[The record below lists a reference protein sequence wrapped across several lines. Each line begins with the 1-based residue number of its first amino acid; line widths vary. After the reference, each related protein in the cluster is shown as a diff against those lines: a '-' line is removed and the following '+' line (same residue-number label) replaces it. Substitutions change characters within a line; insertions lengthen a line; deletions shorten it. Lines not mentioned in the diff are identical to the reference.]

1 MAGWP
6 AALQAPFPA
15 RSAARQRWCRRRG
28 PRPGQRPCDRRAA
41 RVRHRPLSGKP
52 GPRQQQCRDATA
64 SRSRPGA
71 RHPQCRNVTLRRR
84 GSGRERI
91 GQPGQL
97 VLREISHDGFPQRT
111 DGHKDRASRAA
122 TPSAGW
128 GGRARPDGRVARP
141 IARTISFGMPFDPFR
156 DDDPARD
163 PYRTVAAAVDRFG
176 PAVAH
181 VAVSAG
187 SGRPSASGSGVLFTP
202 DGYLLTNNHVVAGA
216 ARLTAT
222 LADGRRLDAMLVGSD
237 PATDLA
243 VAHLAASGLPYAQF
257 ASSAR
262 LRVGQLVIAIGNPLG
277 FQATVTAG
285 IVSAL
290 GRTLRA
296 PSGRLIDSVIQTD
309 APLNPGNSGGPLVD
323 SNGRVVGI
331 NTAMIGAAQGLCFA
345 IGSDTA
351 IDVAAQ
357 LMRNGRVRRS
367 RIGVAAQTV
376 PLARAVVYRLE
387 LPGPSAAMVSE
398 VLRAGRPTGP
408 AYARATYSSELP
420 ESQSAAST
428 ICIVC

>member
-1 MAGWP
+1 
-6 AALQAPFPA
+6 
-15 RSAARQRWCRRRG
+15 
-28 PRPGQRPCDRRAA
+28 
-41 RVRHRPLSGKP
+41 
-52 GPRQQQCRDATA
+52 
-64 SRSRPGA
+64 
-71 RHPQCRNVTLRRR
+71 
-84 GSGRERI
+84 
-91 GQPGQL
+91 
-97 VLREISHDGFPQRT
+97 
-111 DGHKDRASRAA
+111 
-122 TPSAGW
+122 
-128 GGRARPDGRVARP
+128 
-141 IARTISFGMPFDPFR
+141 MPFDPFR
-156 DDDPARD
+156 DDDPALD
-163 PYRTVAAAVDRFG
+163 PYSDRVAAAVDRVG

-216 ARLTAT
+216 ARLMAT

-398 VLRAGRPTGP
+398 VLRGGP
-408 AYARATYSSELP
+408 ADRAGVRAGDVLLRIAGVAVSGVDDLHRLLTEERIGQEVPIELLRAGGLVRLVMVP
-420 ESQSAAST
+420 DPN
-428 ICIVC
+428 I